1 MRIGQGVRLPWTGE
15 HGEAAVA
22 SAELPL
28 PRFLQESIP
37 APFVRGVSLL
47 LQHLDLSQRFSQQ
60 PAGSLLSSQDPAL
73 GCPVHGLAG
82 LLLSRRVCQNVP
94 SLPFRCL
101 SPRVEV
107 STVCLF
113 LHPTSLHGTFACSFG
128 CKGVV
133 RSVSGWLSCWE
144 NCSTWRYIFDVFDPQ
159 PALLLTVFRIKPT
172 PYCLII
178 ITLLFSLIFSL

>member
-1 MRIGQGVRLPWTGE
+1 M
-15 HGEAAVA
+15 
-22 SAELPL
+22 
-28 PRFLQESIP
+28 
-37 APFVRGVSLL
+37 RGVSLL
-47 LQHLDLSQRFSQQ
+47 LQHPDLSQRFSQQ
-60 PAGSLLSSQDPAL
+60 SAGSLLSSSQDPAL
-73 GCPVHGLAG
+73 GCPVYGLAG
-82 LLLSRRVCQNVP
+82 LLPSIRVCQYVP

-101 SPRVEV
+101 PRGWR
-107 STVCLF
+107 SQLCAF
-113 LHPTSLHGTFACSFG
+113 FFHPTSLHGTFACSFC

-178 ITLLFSLIFSL
+178 TLLFSLIFSL

>member
-1 MRIGQGVRLPWTGE
+1 MRQQSPVLSSLCHVFCKR
-15 HGEAAVA
+15 A
-22 SAELPL
+22 SLHPYERSVSA
-28 PRFLQESIP
+28 SP
-37 APFVRGVSLL
+37 APGSVPAV
-47 LQHLDLSQRFSQQ
+47 LSAIGR
-60 PAGSLLSSQDPAL
+60 LSP
-73 GCPVHGLAG
+73 
-82 LLLSRRVCQNVP
+82 LLLSGPSTGMPRLRLGRLTPQYKGLPVCTFP
-94 SLPFRCL
+94 SFQMPP
-101 SPRVEV
+101 PRVEV

-113 LHPTSLHGTFACSFG
+113 FHPTSLHGTFACSFC